1 MATFPSRQKKRQ
13 DWVDPMLVLVFV
25 ALLSILIAFG
35 PLNGNKYISS
45 PNALVMEG
53 SMADNASSSVGVS
66 FASDLQYWD
75 ARCSHGWTSDA
86 TCDALVSRT
95 QACALD
101 IGSVYCSEYDAY
113 LQQIRDQ
120 RNRIFY

>member
-1 MATFPSRQKKRQ
+1 MATFPSKQKKRQ
-13 DWVDPMLVLVFV
+13 DLVDPMLVLVSV

-35 PLNGNKYISS
+35 PLNGNMYSSS

-53 SMADNASSSVGVS
+53 GAADNASGSVGVS

-75 ARCSHGWTSDA
+75 ANCIHGWTSDS
-86 TCDALVSRT
+86 TCDALVSRA
-95 QACALD
+95 QFCAL
-101 IGSVYCSEYDAY
+101 GVRLAYCSEYDAY
-113 LQQIRDQ
+113 MQQFRDQ